1 LNTAEALAA
10 VFDLVRDVN
19 IAIDKG
25 EFLRGDVAG
34 VQAFLET
41 FDRVFAVMKD
51 DDAAKL
57 AALGYG
63 SQTAETSDV
72 EIEKKIAQRQAARQR
87 KDFAEA
93 DRIRKELAE
102 RDIILEDSRDGTVR
116 WKRK

>member
-1 LNTAEALAA
+1 
-10 VFDLVRDVN
+10 
-19 IAIDKG
+19 
-25 EFLRGDVAG
+25 
-34 VQAFLET
+34 
-41 FDRVFAVMKD
+41 
-51 DDAAKL
+51 
-57 AALGYG
+57 
-63 SQTAETSDV
+63 V